1 MALINMM
8 EKFVRQKLE
17 EMLESTDCCDC
28 EDCKND
34 IMAVALNQL
43 PAKYVNTATGE
54 LFSKL
59 DSITQQSSVDI
70 DIALL
75 KAINIVCRNPRHDVN
90 QTEE

>member
-8 EKFVRQKLE
+8 EKFVQQKLD

-43 PAKYVNTATGE
+43 PAKYVNTAAGE

-59 DSITQQSSVDI
+59 DSITQQNSVDI

-75 KAINIVCRNPRHDVN
+75 KAINIVCRNPRHTVN
-90 QTEE
+90 QTEK